1 MMGLRDSWRVD
12 IYLNNSSNTST
23 TTMRL
28 LQSSRFVFIENVFL
42 RLDSQ
47 TKRER
52 QNWVGSVLK
61 KEKGYEQMRKRETLG
76 LSQIH
81 KE

>member
-1 MMGLRDSWRVD
+1 MGLRDSWRVD

>member
-1 MMGLRDSWRVD
+1 MGLRDSWRVD

-61 KEKGYEQMRKRETLG
+61 KEKGYEQRRKRETLG